1 MQFYNILYPYETYFE
16 LYDTEYVHFLNSVH
30 VVHCLVSWV
39 WPGMY
44 QVMLY
49 DNAVNWFREF
59 LGHHCRL
66 LLDIEWQFVGSNF
79 SIATLL

>member
-1 MQFYNILYPYETYFE
+1 
-16 LYDTEYVHFLNSVH
+16 
-30 VVHCLVSWV
+30 
-39 WPGMY
+39 MY
-44 QVMLY
+44 QIMLY

-66 LLDIEWQFVGSNF
+66 LLDIEWQFVESNF

>member
-16 LYDTEYVHFLNSVH
+16 LYDTEYIFLIP
-30 VVHCLVSWV
+30 CTLCIAFVSWV

-44 QVMLY
+44 QIMLY